1 VARASKYAY
10 RYRRRMIDANLDVL
24 RKVYDAL
31 AAGDFGTLMGLLSD
45 DIVAHVPGR
54 SPVAGEYAG
63 KEAVGGYV
71 GKLAELSG
79 GTLRFEPHD
88 VTASDR
94 HGVGLLKDL
103 AEREGRVLAMN
114 NVHVWQLTGGALTEI
129 WIYPGDLYAWD
140 EFWS

>member
-1 VARASKYAY
+1 MA
-10 RYRRRMIDANLDVL
+10 DTNLDVL

-31 AAGDFGTLMGLLSD
+31 AASDFETLMGLLSD
-45 DIVAHVPGR
+45 EVTAHVPGR
-54 SPVAGEYAG
+54 SPVAGDYVG
-63 KEAVGGYV
+63 KEAVAGYV

-88 VTASDR
+88 VTVSDD
-94 HGVGLLKDL
+94 HGVGLVKDL
-103 AEREGRVLAMN
+103 AEREGRTLAMN
-114 NVHVWQLTGGALTEI
+114 NVHVWQMTDRVPTII